1 MIFTLEALKAQHGD
15 CLLLHYGKDDDPR
28 LILVD
33 GGPGPV
39 FAESLLP
46 RLEEL
51 RADRAGAD
59 SSLPLDML
67 MVSHI
72 DDDHI
77 GGVLG
82 LTQRLLEDKDA
93 EVPPLVEIDTLW
105 HNSFDDVTGNDEV
118 LGSPASITASLGD
131 VLPGEQ
137 LHQSELVLA
146 SVGQGRTLRDQGKVL
161 ASTVNSPFKGLVRS
175 GKKRT
180 DVKRPDGLV
189 LTVVGPS
196 EAKLEALQKS
206 WNKELAKLKKGK
218 PKEKAQAAAF
228 IDNAVAN
235 LSSIIVLAQ
244 AKVGNKTRTMLLTGD
259 ARGDFVLSGLEA
271 AGLLKQGGSMHV
283 DVLKLP
289 HHGSIRNVDTPFFE
303 RIQADHYVFS
313 ANGKFGNPDPPTL
326 QMLAKVRK
334 GDTNYTIHLTT
345 APEDCKDKYP
355 AAKARKILN
364 GTKARINTPAKGK
377 LGLRIDLGAK
387 LPED

>member
-33 GGPGPV
+33 GGPSPV
-39 FAESLLP
+39 FKESLLP

-51 RADRAGAD
+51 RAARAGEG
-59 SSLPLDML
+59 SLPLDML

-77 GGVLG
+77 GGVLK
-82 LTQRLLEDKDA
+82 LTQRLLEEKDDN
-93 EVPPLVEIDTLW
+93 VPPLVDIDTIW
-105 HNSFDDVTGNDEV
+105 HNSFDDITGKGEA
-118 LGSPASITASLGD
+118 LGSPASITASLGE
-131 VLPGEQ
+131 VLPDER
-137 LHQSELVLA
+137 LHQSALVLA

-161 ASTVNSPFKGLVRS
+161 ANRVNSPFKDLVKR
-175 GKKRT
+175 GKNAK
-180 DVKRPDGLV
+180 DVERPDGLT
-189 LTVVGPS
+189 LTVIGPS
-196 EAKLEALQKS
+196 EEELAALQKA
-206 WNKELAKLKKGK
+206 WDKEVEKLKKGK

-228 IDNAVAN
+228 VDNAVAN

-244 AKVGNKTRTMLLTGD
+244 AKTGKKTRTILLTGD

-271 AGLLKQGGSMHV
+271 AGLLEKGGSMHV
-283 DVLKLP
+283 DVLKMP

-303 RIQADHYVFS
+303 RIRADHYVFS

-326 QMLAKVRK
+326 EMLAKARK
-334 GDTNYTIHLTT
+334 DDSDYTIHLTT
-345 APEDCKDKYP
+345 APEDCKDEYP
-355 AAKARKILN
+355 AAKVRKILN

-377 LGLRIDLGAK
+377 LSLRVDLGAK

>member
-15 CLLLHYGKDDDPR
+15 SLLLHYGKNDDPR
-28 LILVD
+28 LVVID

-39 FAESLLP
+39 FEESLLP

-51 RADRAGAD
+51 RAARAGAD
-59 SSLPLDML
+59 ESLPVDML

-93 EVPPLVEIDTLW
+93 EAPPLIEIDTLW

-131 VLPGEQ
+131 VLPHEA

-161 ASTVNSPFKGLVRS
+161 ASKVNSPFQGLVSS
-175 GKKRT
+175 GKTKA
-180 DVKRPDGLV
+180 VKRPDGLV
-189 LTVVGPS
+189 LTVVGPT
-196 EAKLEALQKS
+196 ADKLAALQKS
-206 WNKELAKLKKGK
+206 WNKELAKLRKGK
-218 PKEKAQAAAF
+218 PKEKVEAAAF

-235 LSSIIVLAQ
+235 LSSIIVLAE
-244 AKVGNKTRTMLLTGD
+244 AKVGNKTRSILLTGD

-271 AGLLKQGGSMHV
+271 AGLLKKGGSMHV
-283 DVLKLP
+283 DVLKMP
-289 HHGSIRNVDTPFFE
+289 HHGSIRNVDVPFFE
-303 RIQADHYVFS
+303 RIRADHYVFS

-326 QMLAKVRK
+326 QMLADVRE
-334 GDTNYTIHLTT
+334 GDTDYTIHLTT

-355 AAKARKILN
+355 AAKARKILD

>member
-28 LILVD
+28 LILID

-39 FAESLLP
+39 FKESLLP

-51 RADRAGAD
+51 RAARAGAD
-59 SSLPLDML
+59 ESLPLDML

-82 LTQRLLEDKDA
+82 LTQRLLEEKDA
-93 EVPPLVEIDTLW
+93 ETPPLVEIDTLW
-105 HNSFDDVTGNDEV
+105 HNSFDDITKNDEV

-131 VLPGEQ
+131 FLPPDE

-161 ASTVNSPFKGLVRS
+161 ANKVNSPFKGLVRS

-189 LTVVGPS
+189 LTVIGPRDDRL
-196 EAKLEALQKS
+196 ANLQKT
-206 WNKELAKLKKGK
+206 WNKELEKLLKGK

-228 IDNAVAN
+228 VDDAVAN

-244 AKVGNKTRTMLLTGD
+244 AKVGKKTRTMLLTGD
-259 ARGDFVLSGLEA
+259 ANGKFVLSGLED

-303 RIQADHYVFS
+303 RITADHYVFS

-326 QMLAKVRK
+326 QMLADVRQD
-334 GDTNYTIHLTT
+334 DTDYTIHLTT
-345 APEDCKDKYP
+345 APEDCKAPYP
-355 AAKARKILN
+355 AAKARQILKGSKAKI
-364 GTKARINTPAKGK
+364 ATPAPGK
-377 LGLRIDLGAK
+377 LSLRIDLGAK